1 MKGQS
6 GVCSI
11 SQQHGSFDEKA
22 AIAKL
27 VLAASKTQHGV
38 RSIQSCFLYFH
49 EEPIGRAYESR
60 QVGAAFATVLCA
72 AFMAII
78 GTSTRLIRVAW
89 GIETVVQA
97 AQKELRS
104 ERATIITLVV
114 HLFVAGCAI
123 YVRNSRLLHA
133 RRILALAT
141 ASAIATAI
149 CVHMATSSVL
159 MASPSAPVEI
169 WIITTVLVFTGP
181 ALAMQACLPVWVQPL
196 IGSISLQP
204 MLVSPH
210 LNQAVKGWL
219 AFMLVGISLCCHQSE
234 KGKRLAFLH
243 ELELLS
249 QSQKSAAEKIR
260 IEHQLVLS
268 KAENACLEE
277 RIRATKLLKHMNT
290 KLTRTEIERAKLQ
303 LSCVISGDLN
313 QWKLDDSE
321 EVSARNMHNAFKITP
336 VRRSAKVKEA
346 WSVDDDT
353 AAWGHSVG
361 DQEGQAIPKM
371 PCLAAVSLD
380 GKTFTARLL
389 RKTGLTEERRIKAG
403 THPFV
408 VLEGE
413 SYIRCCC
420 ATWAMLV

>member
-1 MKGQS
+1 
-6 GVCSI
+6 
-11 SQQHGSFDEKA
+11 
-22 AIAKL
+22 
-27 VLAASKTQHGV
+27 
-38 RSIQSCFLYFH
+38 
-49 EEPIGRAYESR
+49 
-60 QVGAAFATVLCA
+60 
-72 AFMAII
+72 
-78 GTSTRLIRVAW
+78 
-89 GIETVVQA
+89 
-97 AQKELRS
+97 
-104 ERATIITLVV
+104 
-114 HLFVAGCAI
+114 
-123 YVRNSRLLHA
+123 
-133 RRILALAT
+133 
-141 ASAIATAI
+141 
-149 CVHMATSSVL
+149 
-159 MASPSAPVEI
+159 
-169 WIITTVLVFTGP
+169 
-181 ALAMQACLPVWVQPL
+181 MQACLPVWVQPL

-313 QWKLDDSE
+313 QWKLDDSK

-353 AAWGHSVG
+353 AAWSHSVG

-389 RKTGLTEERRIKAG
+389 RKTGLTEERRIKVG

-408 VLEGE
+408 ILEGE